1 MPFESNECNTKDNL
15 FVMCTRKHY
24 IPMVAQYAIQK
35 TEYARALNATMND
48 SFNQSQMLTGG
59 KRKMH
64 ISICGQWISYRL
76 SIT

>member
-1 MPFESNECNTKDNL
+1 MPFESKEYNAKDNL

-24 IPMVAQYAIQK
+24 IPMVAQYAIQ
-35 TEYARALNATMND
+35 TEYARAVNATIND
-48 SFNQSQMLTGG
+48 SFNQSQTLTGG
-59 KRKMH
+59 KIKMY